1 MPRNSLVEA
10 FDHTERPVIALGN
23 DYPDHHVIA
32 PHSHRRC
39 QLLYGA
45 SGTVM
50 VATAQG
56 NWVMPPQR
64 GIWIPAGI
72 EHAVHMLGAVSTR
85 SLFFEPDTIRDM
97 PADCQVVE
105 ISPFMRALM
114 LEAVDLPVDYDPD
127 SRAGVLMQLLQHE
140 IRLLPVLPLALPLPR
155 HGILAAQCK
164 RFLADP
170 TPHETIDDWC
180 GRLAMSRRS
189 FTRLFRRETGLS
201 FAIWRQQACLFAAL
215 PRLIAGEPVTAI
227 ALDLGYENPAA
238 FTSMFKRLLG
248 AAPRAYLRQAN

>member
-23 DYPDHHVIA
+23 DYPDRHVIA
-32 PHSHRRC
+32 PHKHRRC

-50 VATAQG
+50 VTTDQG

-72 EHAVHMLGAVSTR
+72 VHEVHMLGHVTTR
-85 SLFFEPDTIRDM
+85 SLYFEPHAIRDM
-97 PADCQVVE
+97 PASCQVLE
-105 ISPFMRALM
+105 ISSFMRALM
-114 LEAVDLPVDYDPD
+114 LEAVDLPVDYEPD
-127 SRAGVLMQLLQHE
+127 SRAGALMQLLQHE

-155 HGILAAQCK
+155 HDILAAQCK
-164 RFLADP
+164 RFLAEP

-180 GRLAMSRRS
+180 EILAMSRRS

-201 FAIWRQQACLFAAL
+201 FAVWRQQACLFAAL
-215 PRLIAGEPVTAI
+215 PKLTGGVSVTTI

-248 AAPRAYLRQAN
+248 ASPRAYLRQTS